1 MLSGVII
8 VIGVTIIFMN
18 QTTLE
23 SESES
28 CSVES
33 NFLGLHGLY
42 SPWNSP
48 GKNTGVGSLSLLQGI
63 FLTQGSNSG
72 LWHCRDSVPAVPQ
85 GKSKNTGVSSLSL
98 PGRSSRPRNRT
109 LVSCIAGNSLPTEL
123 QGKPHKPSHTRV
135 LILSFHWSGFTPCV
149 MLTSHRC
156 QVHSRY
162 SSSRETR

>member
-33 NFLGLHGLY
+33 NFLGLPGLY
-42 SPWNSP
+42 IPWNSP

-72 LWHCRDSVPAVPQ
+72 LWHCRDSVPA
-85 GKSKNTGVSSLSL
+85 TGVSSLSL

-109 LVSCIAGNSLPTEL
+109 LVSYIAGDSLPTEL

-135 LILSFHWSGFTPCV
+135 LILSFH
-149 MLTSHRC
+149 
-156 QVHSRY
+156 
-162 SSSRETR
+162 

>member
-72 LWHCRDSVPAVPQ
+72 LWHCRDSVPA
-85 GKSKNTGVSSLSL
+85 TGVSSLSL

-109 LVSCIAGNSLPTEL
+109 LVSCIAGDSLPTEL

-135 LILSFHWSGFTPCV
+135 LILSFH
-149 MLTSHRC
+149 
-156 QVHSRY
+156 
-162 SSSRETR
+162 